1 MRHTAAIARPP
12 VDTHHGDERDADE
25 HCRRSGL
32 WTGWHPVD
40 VMLLPQPV
48 NRVANAM
55 PGAALAAL
63 GIATLLHGTGL
74 GKAGGVGIPL
84 GILLAFRGFR
94 MGAETRSGSVIIW
107 GMLRTRV
114 IPRNAI
120 AEITDFPAVV
130 WTNPVGNR
138 RWSPL
143 LAFQTP
149 SRALTGIAEHHVAC
163 VQRLRKWARHR

>member
-1 MRHTAAIARPP
+1 
-12 VDTHHGDERDADE
+12 
-25 HCRRSGL
+25 
-32 WTGWHPVD
+32 
-40 VMLLPQPV
+40 MLRPQPV

-63 GIATLLHGTGL
+63 GFATLLHGAGL

-84 GILLAFRGFR
+84 GLLLALRGYR

-114 IPRNAI
+114 IPRDAI

-130 WTNPVGNR
+130 WTDLVGNR

-149 SRALTGIAEHHVAC
+149 SRALPGIAEHHAAC
-163 VQRLRKWARHR
+163 AQRLRKWARHR

>member
-1 MRHTAAIARPP
+1 MLRPQ
-12 VDTHHGDERDADE
+12 
-25 HCRRSGL
+25 L
-32 WTGWHPVD
+32 
-40 VMLLPQPV
+40 V

-63 GIATLLHGTGL
+63 GFATLLHGTGL

-84 GILLAFRGFR
+84 GILLAFRGYR
-94 MGAETRSGSVIIW
+94 MGAEARSDTVIIW

-114 IPRNAI
+114 IPRDA
-120 AEITDFPAVV
+120 ITDFPAIV
-130 WTNPVGNR
+130 WTDPVGNR

-149 SRALTGIAEHHVAC
+149 SRALTGIAEHHAAC
-163 VQRLRKWARHR
+163 VQLLRKWARHR